1 MRRSFQKH
9 RIELAW
15 RGPVYFVYREEIV
28 IVDPHTRRIVAV
40 LVV

>member
-1 MRRSFQKH
+1 
-9 RIELAW
+9 
-15 RGPVYFVYREEIV
+15 VYFVYREEIV